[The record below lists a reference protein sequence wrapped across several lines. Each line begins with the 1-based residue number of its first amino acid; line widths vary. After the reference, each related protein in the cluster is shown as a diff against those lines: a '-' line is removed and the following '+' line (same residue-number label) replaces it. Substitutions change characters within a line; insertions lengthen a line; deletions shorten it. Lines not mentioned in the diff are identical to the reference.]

1 MRTLL
6 LLSTAAASLFGVAQ
20 SASAFTQNPAPALDY
35 GAPGAP
41 DDRVYA
47 GNADRAPA
55 ASETPPPA
63 QPDAVYGGSYDAEG
77 RWAGAWDGS
86 GQPSAAPYNGNY
98 DASGR
103 WTGTWDGTFQASDG
117 RFYRGYYQGTVEGRP
132 GTSYAPPPPAPASA
146 PAPPGTYYSTAYPG
160 GGRGQGYS
168 YGYGGYSPGSVT
180 ITTSPPVVTETVETT
195 TETFYE

>member
-6 LLSTAAASLFGVAQ
+6 LLSTAAASLFGGAQ

-77 RWAGAWDGS
+77 RWAEHQLLA
-86 GQPSAAPYNGNY
+86 
-98 DASGR
+98 
-103 WTGTWDGTFQASDG
+103 
-117 RFYRGYYQGTVEGRP
+117 VEALEARP
-132 GTSYAPPPPAPASA
+132 VEIGDRDRK
-146 PAPPGTYYSTAYPG
+146 ST
-160 GGRGQGYS
+160 RLNS
-168 YGYGGYSPGSVT
+168 RH
-180 ITTSPPVVTETVETT
+180 
-195 TETFYE
+195 